1 MEETPLKVVEEIT
14 WGKVLTRG
22 GIMYGILSVALGV
35 VMIISTTVT
44 CSKQNILHSFIL
56 GLELSILPVLAL
68 VISLK
73 YAFIRE
79 PFSNTLESFGLA
91 PERSSIIASAYILI
105 LCLLPLTVYGI
116 HSAENSAC
124 VASPNE
130 MSSFKQKMLKE
141 LQEKQEAEE
150 KNTLKK

>member
-1 MEETPLKVVEEIT
+1 MEETPLKVVEEIS

-22 GIMYGILSVALGV
+22 GIMYGTLSVALAV
-35 VMIISTTVT
+35 IMIISTSIT
-44 CSKQNILHSFIL
+44 CSKQNLSNSFIL
-56 GLELSILPVLAL
+56 GFELAL
-68 VISLK
+68 LPAVALILSLK

-105 LCLLPLTVYGI
+105 LFLLPLTVYGI

-124 VASPNE
+124 VASAGE

-141 LQEKQEAEE
+141 LQEKQELEE